1 MKVFRICGPTVF
13 KGQVEVQGSKN
24 AALPMMAAAVAA
36 RGVTVIENCPDI
48 SDVHNAMEILNCIG
62 CRAEFSSGNLT
73 IDSTGEI
80 NSVIPSDIMGRIR
93 ASFVF
98 TGALVS
104 RCRGFSVSHP
114 GGCNIGARPVDIH
127 LDALRALG
135 ATVEISPSGI
145 SCSADNLRPCD
156 ISLRFPSVGATEN
169 IMILAAS
176 LDGTT
181 RIMNSAREPEIKDL
195 EDMLCSMGAHITGA
209 GTSVIVIKGTS
220 SLCGTKHRVM
230 PDRIDTATYLTALAL
245 SSGSLTISNANASH
259 LQSYINILKKCGM
272 EIDIHQGIIKAQKTG
287 RLKGGITAVT
297 APYPGFATDMQS
309 LAMTALS
316 LSEGVSLIRE
326 NIFENR
332 FCLASTLCEMGA
344 DIRIY
349 RHTASVRGVRSLSPV
364 TASVCDLRSGA
375 ALAAAMM
382 SCEGESTLGCI
393 HYIDRG
399 YEKFEQKYSKIGAHI
414 ERIETD
420 DAF

>member
-1 MKVFRICGPTVF
+1 MEVFRICGPTVF

-24 AALPMMAAAVAA
+24 AVLPMMAAAVAA
-36 RGVTVIENCPDI
+36 TGVTVIKNCPDI
-48 SDVHNAMEILNCIG
+48 SDVHDAMEILRCIG
-62 CRAEFSSGNLT
+62 CRAEYSSGTLT
-73 IDSTGEI
+73 IDSSGEI
-80 NSVIPSDIMGRIR
+80 NSIIPSDIMSRIR

-98 TGALVS
+98 TGALLS
-104 RCRGFSVSHP
+104 RCKGFTVSHP
-114 GGCNIGARPVDIH
+114 GGCNIGLRPVDIH
-127 LDALRALG
+127 LDALRTLG
-135 ATVEISPSGI
+135 ATVEISPSEI
-145 SCSADNLRPCD
+145 SCTADKLKPCD

-181 RIMNSAREPEIKDL
+181 RIINSAREPEINDL
-195 EDMLCSMGAHITGA
+195 QDMLNSMGAHITGA

-220 SLCGTKHRVM
+220 SLCGTQHTVM
-230 PDRIDTATYLTALAL
+230 SDRIDTATYLTALAC
-245 SSGSLTISNANASH
+245 SGGSLTISNADACH

-272 EIDIHQGIIKAQKTG
+272 EINIRHGLIEAQKTG
-287 RLKGGITAVT
+287 RLKGGITLVT

-332 FCLASTLCEMGA
+332 FCLARTLVEMGA

-349 RHTASVRGVRSLSPV
+349 RRTASVRGVRSLNPV

-382 SCEGESTLGCI
+382 SCEGESMLGCI

-399 YEKFEQKYSKIGAHI
+399 YEKFEQKYTSIGAHI